1 MTSHEVPGSPGLPAP
16 AGLPASRRRSAAQK
30 RAAQSDLPE
39 PRKAPAPGRLSW
51 KDFLLRV
58 YQQIE
63 EDRVL
68 AVAGGVVFF
77 GLLAIFP
84 AITALVS
91 IYGLIATPSSIVDHL
106 IFIANLMPGSAYE
119 IIQEQITRI
128 VERGGGKLSLTFA
141 FGLGLALWSANAGMK
156 AMMDALN
163 VIHDKPE
170 TRGFVRLNLISLG
183 LTASTLIGLLLAIG
197 AVVVFPLVLGWF
209 GLGNWTER
217 VVSIVRWPALLLVIM
232 SGLAVLYRIGPSCP
246 PKGWRVLSYGTVFA
260 TVAWLCSSALLSWY
274 LANFADY
281 DATYGSLGAGIGLM
295 MWLWLSVVVVLTGA
309 EIDSVINE
317 AADPGKLDGSRQ

>member
-1 MTSHEVPGSPGLPAP
+1 MTSHEVSGSPGSPDVAAGPPAQ
-16 AGLPASRRRSAAQK
+16 RRRPAAQGRAVRPDMEP
-30 RAAQSDLPE
+30 RAA
-39 PRKAPAPGRLSW
+39 APGSRLGW
-51 KDFLLRV
+51 KDFLVRI

-63 EDRVL
+63 QDRVL

-91 IYGLIATPSSIVDHL
+91 TYGLVTTPSSIVDHL
-106 IFIANLMPGSAYE
+106 NFVANLMPGSAYE
-119 IIQEQITRI
+119 IIQEQVTRI
-128 VERGGGKLSLTFA
+128 VERGSGKLSLTFA
-141 FGLGLALWSANAGMK
+141 FGLALALWSANAGMK

-170 TRGFVRLNLISLG
+170 TRGFFRLNLISLT
-183 LTASTLIGLLLAIG
+183 LTLGALTSFLLAIG
-197 AVVVFPLVLGWF
+197 AVVVFPLVLGWL

-217 VVSIVRWPALLLVIM
+217 VVSIVRWPMLLLVITG
-232 SGLAVLYRIGPSCP
+232 GLAVLYRFGPDCR
-246 PKGWRVLSYGTVFA
+246 PKGWRVFSYGTMFA
-260 TVAWLCSSALLSWY
+260 VVAWLCSSALLSWY
-274 LANFADY
+274 LAYFADY

-309 EIDSVINE
+309 EIDSVLAE
-317 AADPGKLDGSRQ
+317 QAP

>member
-1 MTSHEVPGSPGLPAP
+1 MSSHEVSCAPGPPAVAAGPPAP
-16 AGLPASRRRSAAQK
+16 RRRSAVQN
-30 RAAQSDLPE
+30 RATQTDLAE
-39 PRKAPAPGRLSW
+39 SRQAPASDRLGW

-58 YQQIE
+58 YRQIE
-63 EDRVL
+63 DDRVL

-91 IYGLIATPSSIVDHL
+91 TYGLIATPGSIVDHM
-106 IFIANLMPGSAYE
+106 IFIGNLMPGSAYE
-119 IIQEQITRI
+119 IIQEQVTRI
-128 VERGGGKLSLTFA
+128 VERGSGKLSLTFA
-141 FGLGLALWSANAGMK
+141 FGLCLALWSANAGMK

-163 VIHDKPE
+163 IIHDKPE
-170 TRGFVRLNLISLG
+170 TRGFFRLNLISLT
-183 LTASTLIGLLLAIG
+183 LTLGALVSFLLAIG

-217 VVSIVRWPALLLVIM
+217 VVSIVRWPTLLLVIM
-232 SGLAVLYRIGPSCP
+232 GGLSVLYRFGPSCR
-246 PKGWRVLSYGTVFA
+246 PKGWRVISYGTVF
-260 TVAWLCSSALLSWY
+260 TTLAWLGGSALLSWY

-309 EIDSVINE
+309 EIDSVIND
-317 AADPGKLDGSRQ
+317 ATNS